1 MQFFR
6 DIDVYMHYDSSYY
19 KLHVMDISFNQTF
32 KQRGSKQ
39 KTLHDTAALIEAS
52 EINEANPAK
61 FDMQILMLDESSR
74 YQHKPLELLLTN
86 SGDTLQTFDLYID
99 PSTASDS
106 SRKMYKLSTCVL
118 ESGAFEISRQEA
130 LTISFSGSAS
140 KMERINYS
148 SFSIGSYDSTPAYS
162 FPRATTVTVDS
173 TVLENVIGLTL
184 EVQNK
189 ITWTKNNTV
198 HSSLSATSATNST
211 YPTSFVLTGREV
223 AGNIT
228 TYIGSQASDLQTWKE
243 NIAISIKTGLASNNY
258 QLQAALTPCSFTNRI
273 NPSEVFSQAY
283 DFRMI
288 GSPTNLNSL
297 FTY

>member
-86 SGDTLQTFDLYID
+86 SGDTLQTFDLYVD

-162 FPRATTVTVDS
+162 FPRATTVTIDS

-184 EVQNK
+184 EVQN
-189 ITWTKNNTV
+189 NNTV
-198 HSSLSATSATNST
+198 QSSLSATSATNST

-228 TYIGSQASDLQTWKE
+228 TYIGSQVSDIQTWKE
-243 NIAISIKTGLASNNY
+243 NIAISIKTGLASDNY
-258 QLQAALTPCSFTNRI
+258 QLQAALTPCSFTNRV